1 MIKCEKCNA
10 VFSNEKIYNIHKI
23 LCSNKSDNKKE
34 NEEKLEEKTEDIN
47 KEKIE
52 EKKIKRTTSRK
63 KKSGE
68 DD

>member
-1 MIKCEKCNA
+1 MIKCKNCNA
-10 VFSNEKIYNIHKI
+10 VFSNERIYNMHII
-23 LCSNKSDNKKE
+23 LCNKKE

-52 EKKIKRTTSRK
+52 ENKPKRTTKK

-68 DD
+68 DG

>member
-10 VFSNEKIYNIHKI
+10 IFSNDKIYNIHKI

-52 EKKIKRTTSRK
+52 KNKPKRTTSRK

-68 DD
+68 DN